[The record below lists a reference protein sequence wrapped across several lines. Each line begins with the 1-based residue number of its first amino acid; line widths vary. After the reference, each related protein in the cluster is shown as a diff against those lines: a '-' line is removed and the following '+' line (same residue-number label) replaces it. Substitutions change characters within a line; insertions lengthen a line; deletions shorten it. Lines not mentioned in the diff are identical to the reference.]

1 MAGLREGAQR
11 LVREAW
17 GLAAGPREGPSGWST
32 PPPPLGDERWG
43 RAAGELLHLRQLDS
57 QLAKCFYHLL
67 IHHDSGG
74 VSHRNLLV
82 SHTGSQ
88 LHQTEHENRRKIEGG
103 GGWGGGSRTSRGFW
117 LRSPVGDSYFSRYRR
132 MVAPTTPVIQRH
144 TDQDKWPMGR

>member
-103 GGWGGGSRTSRGFW
+103 GGWGGGKQDLKGVLVEIASGRLILLEVQADGGT
-117 LRSPVGDSYFSRYRR
+117 DYTCH
-132 MVAPTTPVIQRH
+132 PTPH
-144 TDQDKWPMGR
+144 GSG